1 MQINLTKTLTGLIPS
16 DEETNT
22 WFQKL
27 KLGQVVAADF
37 RKVRNYQ
44 FLRKYFALLNIG
56 YDNWSPGEVNSKY
69 GAVIKNFS
77 QFRADVQILAGFYE
91 TWVRLDGSVRIVPK
105 SISFS
110 KMTEEEFSELYSK
123 SIDVL
128 LKYVYKNDDLDAEGL
143 DKIVDQYLSFS

>member
-1 MQINLTKTLTGLIPS
+1 MQVNLTKTLTGLIPA

-27 KLGQVVAADF
+27 KLGQVVHADF
-37 RKVRNYQ
+37 KKVRNYC
-44 FLRKYFALLNIG
+44 FLKKYFALLNVG
-56 YDNWSPGEVNSKY
+56 YDNWSPGEVDSKH
-69 GAVIKNFS
+69 GVVTKNFS
-77 QFRADVQILAGFYE
+77 QFRSDVQILSGFYE

-110 KMTEEEFSELYSK
+110 KMAEEEFTELYSK

-143 DKIVDQYLSFS
+143 NKIVEQYLSFS